1 MANRRSESSRT
12 TRTPRTPA
20 SASTSAQTPASV
32 PAPTYATTPA
42 PSHTAGSAPAQ
53 TPAKTPA
60 KKSTK
65 SMKAAPRRARKAQ
78 TDPPARSTAVSGDQ
92 RRAMIAE
99 AAYFHAEQR
108 GFMPGGEQE
117 DWLVAETE
125 VDALLKTVSGR
136 PQ

>member
-1 MANRRSESSRT
+1 MANRRSDSSRT

-20 SASTSAQTPASV
+20 SASTSPQTPASV
-32 PAPTYATTPA
+32 PAPTYTTTPA
-42 PSHTAGSAPAQ
+42 SSHTASSAPAQ
-53 TPAKTPA
+53 APAKTPA

-65 SMKAAPRRARKAQ
+65 SAKTAPRRARKAQ
-78 TDPPARSTAVSGDQ
+78 TDPPARNSAVSGDQ

-108 GFMPGGEQE
+108 GFMPGGEVQ
-117 DWLVAETE
+117 DWLVAEAE